1 MLPTCE
7 NASQQLATI
16 VSDPNYSDTFYVQ
29 RASGVHALSIARW
42 AGNLKNA
49 FDAEDSSAALAAFW
63 ADGKG
68 SEVAAVIFGG

>member
-1 MLPTCE
+1 M
-7 NASQQLATI
+7 
-16 VSDPNYSDTFYVQ
+16 
-29 RASGVHALSIARW
+29 HALSIARW

-68 SEVAAVIFGG
+68 SEVAAVISGG